1 MSEDGTVTAT
11 TESKANLLLVDDDA
25 ALRRVFTH
33 MLNKSGVTAVDR
45 APRIER
51 KRNTMVKTIAA
62 ALMVAVGVTSLSAEE
77 LSSPAAPAPAS
88 RADTL
93 SLSLQECLDIARER
107 NHQRPASQLGIEI
120 SEAQHRQALS
130 SYWPQVTLSSALAR
144 RDQDPIFIFPEET
157 ETYGFKLGDSE
168 MAAEVNVPDKHVVLQ
183 DKTHFV
189 ATGELM
195 FPLYTGGLRPAV
207 VRQARAG
214 VAAARQQ
221 ARRTDLQ
228 VIYDVKRMY
237 HGCVLAATLVDIG
250 EEALARLEVT
260 LELTENL
267 YKRGSGKVKK
277 TDYLAHKVVVEGLR
291 SMVAGLHSNRE
302 LAHSAL
308 ANTMGL
314 PWQARVEPTADEV
327 PYTAFDLDLGSLV
340 NGTYRFNPDWA
351 RLHAGLEALDA
362 KVAEARSGRLPKLAL
377 FGNLQVIG
385 NSHDKGTVGPDEE
398 KSWLVGVGMQVPV
411 FDGFLTKG
419 RIREAKARL
428 EQLKHQKILL
438 REGLA
443 LQTKAVF
450 LALMRAQSQEAAS
463 GDALSA
469 ASDNRRLNAR
479 AYQDQLVEVQ
489 DVIQS

>member
-1 MSEDGTVTAT
+1 
-11 TESKANLLLVDDDA
+11 
-25 ALRRVFTH
+25 
-33 MLNKSGVTAVDR
+33 
-45 APRIER
+45 
-51 KRNTMVKTIAA
+51 MVKTIAA
-62 ALMVAVGVTSLSAEE
+62 ALVVAAWTTGLQAEDVN
-77 LSSPAAPAPAS
+77 SSAAPGPAS

-93 SLSLQECLDIARER
+93 SLSLDECLDIARER
-107 NHQRPASQLGIEI
+107 NQQRPASQLGIEI

-130 SYWPQVTLSSALAR
+130 SYWPQVTLNSALAR
-144 RDQDPIFIFPEET
+144 RDQDPVFIFPEET
-157 ETYGFKLGDSE
+157 DTYYFDLAGEPL
-168 MAAEVNVPDKHVVLQ
+168 AAQVTVPDKHVVLQ
-183 DKTHFV
+183 DETHFV
-189 ATGELM
+189 ATGEFKL
-195 FPLYTGGLRPAV
+195 PLYTGGLRPAV

-214 VAAARQQ
+214 VEAARQH

-237 HGCVLAATLVDIG
+237 HGCVLAGTLVDIG

-277 TDYLAHKVVVEGLR
+277 TDFLAHKVIVEGLR
-291 SMVAGLHSNRE
+291 SMVAGLVSNQE
-302 LAHSAL
+302 LARSAL
-308 ANTMGL
+308 ANTMGM
-314 PWQARVEPTADEV
+314 PWQVRIEPATDEI
-327 PYTAFDLDLGSLV
+327 PFTAFDLDLNLLV

-351 RLHAGLEALDA
+351 RLEAGLEALDA
-362 KVAEARSGRLPKLAL
+362 RVSEASSGRLPKLAL
-377 FGNLQVIG
+377 FGNVQVIG
-385 NSHDKGTVGPDEE
+385 NSHDAGIVGPDEE
-398 KSWLVGVGMQVPV
+398 RSWLVGVGMQVPV
-411 FDGFLTKG
+411 FDGFLTRG

-428 EQLKHQKILL
+428 QQLQHQQILL

-463 GDALSA
+463 RDALTA

-489 DVIQS
+489 DVIQSQLTESLMRAVYEKIRYDHWQARAQLELVVGEEIGRLIQGDRG